1 MSGQVIMQGFLN
13 FHIPVWL
20 RRIITMAPALGVILL
35 GLDPT
40 HTLVI
45 SQVVLSFGL
54 PFAVVPL
61 VIFTARK
68 SVMGPLA
75 NHKVTTGIAAAM
87 AALIILLNFY
97 LMHQLIFGGG

>member
-1 MSGQVIMQGFLN
+1 M
-13 FHIPVWL
+13 
-20 RRIITMAPALGVILL
+20 L

-40 HTLVI
+40 HTLVL

-61 VIFTARK
+61 VMFTARK

-75 NHKVTTGIAAAM
+75 NHKITTGIAWAM
-87 AALIILLNFY
+87 AALIILLNLF
-97 LMHQLIFGGG
+97 LMYQLTLGGG